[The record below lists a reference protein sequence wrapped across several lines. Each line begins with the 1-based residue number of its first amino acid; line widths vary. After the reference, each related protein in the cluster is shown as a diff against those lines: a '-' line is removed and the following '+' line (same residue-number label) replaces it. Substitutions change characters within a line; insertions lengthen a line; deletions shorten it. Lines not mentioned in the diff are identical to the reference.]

1 MPFIK
6 SLNVVI
12 NKVPKYNTLE
22 NNIHVFSCILKK
34 KTIREA
40 KIKHYDDKLFTQYKG
55 GMKKT
60 WQTISY
66 KSNMKRK
73 TLDKIIVDSK
83 VNIEKE
89 EICNKFNEFFA
100 NIGPKLA
107 TQIKPASNK
116 TFDYF
121 LKKRVLV
128 LLTSNWSTRMTY

>member
-1 MPFIK
+1 
-6 SLNVVI
+6 
-12 NKVPKYNTLE
+12 
-22 NNIHVFSCILKK
+22 
-34 KTIREA
+34 
-40 KIKHYDDKLFTQYKG
+40 
-55 GMKKT
+55 
-60 WQTISY
+60 
-66 KSNMKRK
+66 MKRK

-89 EICNKFNEFFA
+89 EICNKFNKFFA

-116 TFDYF
+116 TFDTF

>member
-1 MPFIK
+1 
-6 SLNVVI
+6 
-12 NKVPKYNTLE
+12 
-22 NNIHVFSCILKK
+22 
-34 KTIREA
+34 
-40 KIKHYDDKLFTQYKG
+40 
-55 GMKKT
+55 
-60 WQTISY
+60 
-66 KSNMKRK
+66 MKRK

-116 TFDYF
+116 TFDTF

-128 LLTSNWSTRMTY
+128 LLTSNWSIRMTY